1 MGGRQGERRE
11 QILQTLAEML
21 EAPEG
26 EKITTAALA
35 ARLSVSEAALYRHFA
50 SKAQMFEGLI
60 GFVEETLFTRINLIT
75 QQETSGLGQTQAVLQ
90 LLLGFAQR
98 NRGMTRVLAGGALVH
113 EHERLRVRV
122 NQIHDRLETT
132 LRQALRVAVSGA
144 ELPVDLDINAAAA
157 LLLAY
162 VEGRWQQFARSGFK
176 REPTAQWAG
185 QWQVLATGLRLTS
198 ADSPTVAG

>member
-26 EKITTAALA
+26 EKVTTAGLA

-60 GFVEETLFTRINLIT
+60 GFVEETLFTRINVIM
-75 QQETSGLGQTQAVLQ
+75 QQEASGLAQIRAVIQ

-98 NRGMTRVLAGGALVH
+98 NRGMTRVLAGDALVH
-113 EHERLRVRV
+113 EHERLRARV
-122 NQIHDRLETT
+122 NQIHDRIEST
-132 LRQALRVAVSGA
+132 LRQSLRVAVGGN
-144 ELPVDLDINAAAA
+144 ELPVDLDTNSAAG
-157 LLLAY
+157 LLLSW
-162 VEGRWQQFARSGFK
+162 VEGRWQQFARSGF
-176 REPTAQWAG
+176 RRDPTTQWSS
-185 QWQVLATGLRLTS
+185 QWSVLATGLRL
-198 ADSPTVAG
+198 APAEAG

>member
-35 ARLSVSEAALYRHFA
+35 ARLAVSEAALYRHFA

-60 GFVEETLFTRINLIT
+60 GFVEETLFTRINLIG
-75 QQETSGLGQTQAVLQ
+75 QQEIGGLAQAEAIVQ
-90 LLLGFAQR
+90 LLLVFAQR

-122 NQIHDRLETT
+122 NQIHDRIEAT
-132 LRQALRVAVSGA
+132 LRQCLRLACSAHELPA
-144 ELPVDLDINAAAA
+144 ELDTAAAAA
-157 LLLAY
+157 LLLAW

-176 REPTAQWAG
+176 REPITHWPLQWTL
-185 QWQVLATGLRLTS
+185 LATGLRLHTPVP
-198 ADSPTVAG
+198 A

>member
-35 ARLSVSEAALYRHFA
+35 ARLAVSEAALYRHFA

-60 GFVEETLFTRINLIT
+60 GFVEETLFTRINVIV
-75 QQETSGLGQTQAVLQ
+75 QQDQSGLHQAAAIVQ

-98 NRGMTRVLAGGALVH
+98 NRGMTRVLAGHALVH
-113 EHERLRVRV
+113 EHERLRTRV
-122 NQIHDRLETT
+122 NQIHDRLEAT
-132 LRQALRVAVSGA
+132 LRQCVRLAITAG
-144 ELPVDLDINAAAA
+144 ELPTELDSNAAAA
-157 LLLAY
+157 LLLAW
-162 VEGRWQQFARSGFK
+162 VEGRWQQFSRSQFR
-176 REPTAQWAG
+176 REPTANWDM
-185 QWQVLATGLRLTS
+185 QWQVLLTGLRLAT
-198 ADSPTVAG
+198 TVTA